1 MKIVKNI
8 LLLFIV
14 GLAKLSGYSQSL
26 PLGGWRAHL
35 PWNNGVGVADAGD
48 KIYCAAENGLFSY
61 NKSDNSLEVL
71 SKVNGLSDKGL
82 AFIKHD
88 AVYNMLFIAYENSNI
103 DLLFANQIT
112 NITDI
117 QRKNIV
123 GSKAI
128 NDVIFVDH
136 YAYLACGFGIVVLDL
151 DRMEIK
157 DTYYIGPNGGN
168 INVSSVAFDGSDLFA
183 STDSG
188 VYRININNPFINI
201 YSYWTRILTISSGI
215 KYSQIVHFNNRI
227 YLKVDPTNNNDY
239 ILVYDYTNWTNS
251 GISLNDMQR
260 IQVAAGKLV
269 VSASSDIKVYDTS
282 QEIRFVN
289 SSIYQCWIKDA
300 TFDNSDNLWIA
311 DYAKGLVKVN
321 SALQVEYFLPDG
333 PRSKKSAEIKI
344 VNNQLW
350 VAHSLQG
357 RKWASSYAPEGFSTF
372 VDGHWTTFDRGTMG
386 NSIVSLDSLFDF
398 MSLDV
403 DPRNSSHVYFGSRGR
418 GVLEIENN
426 IIKNYYN
433 KTNSTLQDLIGF
445 AGFCAMGGVKL
456 DSDYNLWAVN
466 STVYAPLSVL
476 KKDGTWQ
483 AYSFPVSPGYLDF
496 SVTNLFAGELLID
509 SYDQKWIDFN
519 EAGILVFDDKAGK
532 YRFLNSEEGKGHLPN
547 NDVRAMVEDR
557 DGQVW
562 VGTAEGVA
570 VFYNP
575 SSILTGSNFDAQQ
588 VLLFQGEN
596 YQYLLETEVV
606 TSIAVDGANRKWFG
620 TESSGV
626 FLMSADGTKQI
637 LHFTEDNSP
646 LLADNISAIAINQE
660 TGEVFFGTERGICSY
675 RGDATEGGETCEDYY
690 VFPNPIGHDYHG
702 PIAIQGLVANASVK
716 ITDVSGQVVYQTK
729 AKGGLATWDGNN
741 FSGERAKTGVYLVYV
756 TNEDGTATCVTKML
770 FSN

>member
-1 MKIVKNI
+1 MKIAKKTLLI
-8 LLLFIV
+8 LIIGCTTLN
-14 GLAKLSGYSQSL
+14 GHTQSL
-26 PLGGWRAHL
+26 ALGEWRAHL
-35 PWNNGVGVADAGD
+35 PWNNGVGVADAGN

-61 NKSDNSLEVL
+61 DKGNNSLEVF

-82 AFIKHD
+82 TLIKHHE
-88 AVYNMLFIAYENSNI
+88 AYNILFIAYENSNI
-103 DLLFANQIT
+103 DILFPDQIV

-123 GSKAI
+123 GSKSI
-128 NDVIFVDH
+128 NDIIFIGR
-136 YAYLACGFGIVVLDL
+136 YAYLACGFGIVVLDI
-151 DRMEIK
+151 DRLEIK
-157 DTYYIGPNGGN
+157 DTYYIGPNGAN

-188 VYRININNPFINI
+188 VYRININDPFINI
-201 YSYWTRILTISSGI
+201 YSQWTRILTVSSGL
-215 KYSQIVHFNNRI
+215 KYGQIVYFNNRI
-227 YLKVDPTNNNDY
+227 YLKVDLTNNNDY
-239 ILVYDYTNWTNS
+239 ILFYDYISWANS
-251 GISLNDMQR
+251 GIALNDMQKL
-260 IQVAAGKLV
+260 QVASGKLV
-269 VSASSDIKVYDTS
+269 VSSSYDTRVYDTS
-282 QEIRFVN
+282 QEIRTVN
-289 SSIYQCWIKDA
+289 SSTYQCWIKDA
-300 TFDNSDNLWIA
+300 TIDNTDNLWIA
-311 DYAKGLVKVN
+311 DYFKGLIKVN
-321 SALQVEYFLPDG
+321 SALQVENFLPDG

-344 VNNQLW
+344 VNNLLW

-357 RKWASSYAPEGFSTF
+357 RKWASSYATEGFSTYA
-372 VDGHWTTFDRGTMG
+372 DGHWTTFDKGTMG
-386 NSIVSLDSLFDF
+386 SSIASLDTLFDF

-403 DPRNSSHVYFGSRGR
+403 DPRNSNHVYFGSRGR
-418 GVLEIENN
+418 GLLEIENGT
-426 IIKNYYN
+426 IKNYYN

-445 AGFCAMGGVKL
+445 GGFCALGGVRF
-456 DSDYNLWAVN
+456 DSDYNLWVVN

-496 SVTNLFAGELLID
+496 TLTNLFAGELMID

-519 EAGILVFDDKAGK
+519 EAGILVFDDKTGK
-532 YRFLNSEEGKGHLPN
+532 YRFLNSEEGKGHLPI

-557 DGQVW
+557 EGQVW
-562 VGTAEGVA
+562 IGTAEGVA

-575 SSILTGSNFDAQQ
+575 SSILTSSNFDAQQ
-588 VLLFQGEN
+588 VLLFQDEN
-596 YQYLLETEVV
+596 YQYLLETDVV

-637 LHFTEDNSP
+637 LHFTENNSP
-646 LLADNISAIAINQE
+646 LLSNTISSIGINQK

-675 RGDATEGGETCEDYY
+675 RGDATEGGEACQDYY
-690 VFPNPIGHDYHG
+690 VFPNPVRHDYHG

-716 ITDVSGQVVYQTK
+716 ITDLSGQVVYQTK

-756 TNEDGTATCVTKML
+756 TNDDGSATCVTKML